1 MMADNI
7 ATNIEIPVQAVA
19 SRESIISTLN
29 VSEDLA
35 SPSKLPSYYTI
46 IRQLDDLKTKNTFN
60 LNDLEILQD
69 EVNHHLIKSQDHYR
83 QVIQLQLAY
92 GAGLSRIKTR
102 PDGSIDPLNARKLD
116 LATMVLKFDIK
127 STKSLG
133 ASYSAQKKFFKF
145 IEEFKRVELE
155 MQELLRGAIEQGEA
169 HEDFYVE
176 LEESEARM
184 IVIEA
189 SRVTRKEGWLE
200 WMDELL

>member
-7 ATNIEIPVQAVA
+7 AINVEISVQAVA
-19 SRESIISTLN
+19 SRENIISTLN

-35 SPSKLPSYYTI
+35 SPSRPPCYYTI

-83 QVIQLQLAY
+83 QVIQLRLAY

-116 LATMVLKFDIK
+116 LVTMVLKFDIK

-133 ASYSAQKKFFKF
+133 ASYSAQKKFFKL

-155 MQELLRGAIEQGEA
+155 MQELLHGAIEQGEA

-184 IVIEA
+184 IIIEA